1 MKTNKHQLKIE
12 GMTCTNCAYS
22 VERTIK
28 KLGGENIVVNFG
40 TGEASFTGISTQ
52 ENIENLKN
60 EINKSGFKIINGNE
74 RERKITLKHYLI
86 ICSILTM
93 PLMAHMFV
101 SETSVL
107 NNPILQLITS
117 SLVVIIGG
125 SHFIKSAAYS
135 IKSGIPNMDVLVSIG
150 FLSAYIYSVYGVFIM
165 KGSSHDFLFFET
177 TASII
182 TLVLLGNYIE
192 ERAVKKTTSALIDL
206 ETLRPAIAR
215 RIVNGNEIERVEI
228 AALKEDDF
236 IRINSG
242 DRLPVDGIIASG
254 ELELDESLITGESIP
269 VFKNTLT
276 NVASG
281 TTVISGSALVRVTN
295 TFGNSTIDNIIDL
308 VKNAQLHKPQLQ
320 KIGDKVSSIF
330 VPLVIAIA
338 SITFVI
344 NYFVLALSFEATI
357 MRSIAVLVISCPC
370 AMGLAAPTAIMVG
383 IGKLAKK
390 GVLVKGGQTLEKLAK
405 ANLIVF
411 DKTGTLTTGEFI
423 LYKMNH
429 YKEDEIKLKQV
440 ILSLEQQSN
449 HPIAAS
455 LVKTLSK
462 QVGPIYL
469 EDVIEIKGKGVKGY
483 DPEGNTYQLV
493 SNKHAKTITTRELT
507 SDLVLFNGTSVVAE
521 LWIKDK
527 VKYDAEETIGW
538 LKSNGYRTMLLSG
551 DRRKKCEEIAREL
564 FMDDYYYEKSPEDKL
579 KIISKLNK
587 DYNVI
592 MVGDGINDAPS
603 LSLAD
608 VGVSF
613 GSATDIAINASE
625 VILVDKNLSALK
637 TALIVGKQTFRTI
650 KQNFFWAFFY
660 NTIAIPFAA
669 VGYLKPIIAA
679 LSMAFS
685 DVIVIGNSV
694 LLKFKKS

>member
-1 MKTNKHQLKIE
+1 MKTSKHQLKIE

-22 VERTIK
+22 IERTIK
-28 KLGGENIVVNFG
+28 KLGGEDIVVNFG
-40 TGEASFTGISTQ
+40 TGEASFSGITT
-52 ENIENLKN
+52 EKNINRLKDQ
-60 EINKSGFKIINGNE
+60 INNSGFKVVDAKGSAK
-74 RERKITLKHYLI
+74 KITLKLLLI
-86 ICSILTM
+86 VCAVLTA
-93 PLMAHMFV
+93 PLMAHMFA
-101 SETSVL
+101 SDTSVL
-107 NNPILQLITS
+107 NNPIFQLVLAT
-117 SLVVIIGG
+117 LVIIVGG

-150 FLSAYIYSVYGVFIM
+150 FLSAYVYSTYGVFVLDGI
-165 KGSSHDFLFFET
+165 SHDYLFFET

-182 TLVLLGNYIE
+182 TLVLLGNFIE
-192 ERAVKKTTSALIDL
+192 ERAVKKTTSALADL

-215 RIVNGNEIERVEI
+215 RIVNGNEIERVEV

-276 NVASG
+276 EVASG

-308 VKNAQLHKPQLQ
+308 VKNAQLEKPQLQ
-320 KIGDKVSSIF
+320 KIGDKVSAVF
-330 VPLVIAIA
+330 VPVVIGVAI
-338 SITFVI
+338 ITFIV
-344 NYFVLALSFEATI
+344 NYFVLDLSFEATI

-429 YKEDEIKLKQV
+429 YKEDEVKLKQV

-455 LVKTLSK
+455 LVKAFSK

-469 EDVIEIKGKGVKGY
+469 EDVIEIKGKGVKGH
-483 DPEGNTYQLV
+483 DQEGNTYQLV

-527 VKYDAEETIGW
+527 LKHDAEETIGW
-538 LKSNGYRTMLLSG
+538 LKTNGYRTMLLSG

-608 VGVSF
+608 VGISF

-637 TALIVGKQTFRTI
+637 TALLVGKQTFRTI

-660 NTIAIPFAA
+660 NTVAIPFAA
-669 VGYLKPIIAA
+669 AGFLTPIVAA

-685 DVIVIGNSV
+685 DVIVVGNSI